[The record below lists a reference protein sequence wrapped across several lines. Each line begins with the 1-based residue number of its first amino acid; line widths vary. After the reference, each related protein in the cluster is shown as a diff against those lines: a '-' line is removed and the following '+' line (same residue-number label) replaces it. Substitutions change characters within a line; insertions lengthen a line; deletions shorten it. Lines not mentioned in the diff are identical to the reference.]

1 MCRPA
6 TSGVSA
12 LSSFVANG
20 RQAMHH
26 VSSPPSKIPYGGFSP
41 VRLQTGCQPQS
52 SPSRT
57 YMRPPAQAP
66 PSLCTAAQSRRQ
78 GPRPVHSGPEALG
91 SPAGYSVP
99 PGLRL
104 LWPHPSLS
112 VSPADLGRWLIRP
125 VFADTAEAERFP
137 TLLRVSVLSVPPSV
151 PRRTGRWATVRSPSV
166 IAFAQ
171 FRQARRPRLST
182 PVGSRVGVISGL
194 QSSLYAAARAVAGP
208 SPTRAFTLELSSHES
223 PHWNVEYNY
232 AGKQSIPRGRTL
244 TGWTRSLMGCD

>member
-1 MCRPA
+1 MSRPA
-6 TSGVSA
+6 ASDVSA
-12 LSSFVANG
+12 LSDCVANG

-125 VFADTAEAERFP
+125 VFADTGTCRWRPGRGPMWRAGVVRAGGCGAEHLGACDAANAA
-137 TLLRVSVLSVPPSV
+137 
-151 PRRTGRWATVRSPSV
+151 RRTG
-166 IAFAQ
+166 
-171 FRQARRPRLST
+171 
-182 PVGSRVGVISGL
+182 
-194 QSSLYAAARAVAGP
+194 
-208 SPTRAFTLELSSHES
+208 
-223 PHWNVEYNY
+223 
-232 AGKQSIPRGRTL
+232 
-244 TGWTRSLMGCD
+244 